1 MGKTILVIDDDA
13 MNLRM
18 AEFILTK
25 EGYKVLKA
33 DSGKSGIE
41 TLKQEDVNLTLL
53 DIEMPEMNG
62 IETLELIR
70 KDETICESKVMVLTA
85 SIDDA
90 IKERMD
96 GLGVV
101 GYIGKPFMP
110 ADLQAQIAEVFGT
123 SCSE

>member
-1 MGKTILVIDDDA
+1 MDKRILVIDDDA

-18 AEFILTK
+18 AEFILVK
-25 EGYKVLKA
+25 AGYKVLKA
-33 DSGKSGIE
+33 DSGQSGIE
-41 TLKQEDVNLTLL
+41 TLKQEDVDLILL

-70 KDETICESKVMVLTA
+70 KDEAICKSRVMVLTA

-90 IKERMD
+90 IKEKMD

-101 GYIGKPFMP
+101 GYIGKPFIP
-110 ADLQAQIAEVFGT
+110 ADLQKQLAEVL
-123 SCSE
+123 E

>member
-1 MGKTILVIDDDA
+1 MSKTILVIDDDA

-18 AEFILTK
+18 AEFILSK
-25 EGYKVLKA
+25 ESYKVLKA
-33 DSGKSGIE
+33 DSGQKGIE
-41 TLKQEDVNLTLL
+41 ILKKEDVDLTLL

-70 KDETICESKVMVLTA
+70 KDETIRESKVMVLAA
-85 SIDDA
+85 SINDE
-90 IKERMD
+90 IKEKMN

-101 GYIGKPFMP
+101 GYVGKPFMP
-110 ADLQAQIAEVFGT
+110 ADLQAQVAEAVGR

>member
-1 MGKTILVIDDDA
+1 MDKRILVIDDDA

-18 AEFILTK
+18 AEFILSK

-33 DSGKSGIE
+33 DSGQSGIE
-41 TLKQEDVNLTLL
+41 TLKQEDVDLTLL

-70 KDETICESKVMVLTA
+70 RDETICESKVMVLAA
-85 SIDDA
+85 SIDNA
-90 IKERMD
+90 VKEKMD
-96 GLGVV
+96 GLSAL

-110 ADLQAQIAEVFGT
+110 ADLQKQLAEVLG
-123 SCSE
+123 